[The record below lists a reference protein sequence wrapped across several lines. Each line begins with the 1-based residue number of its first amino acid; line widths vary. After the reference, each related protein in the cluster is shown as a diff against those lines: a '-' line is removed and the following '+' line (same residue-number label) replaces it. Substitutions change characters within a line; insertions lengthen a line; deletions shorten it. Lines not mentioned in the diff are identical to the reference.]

1 MVLAAGE
8 GVRLRPLT
16 LNTPKAMLPIGGKP
30 ILGHTL
36 GWLRRHGVV
45 EVGINVH
52 YLAQQIVDYLGDGR
66 AFGVKIAYSREETL
80 LGTAGGT
87 KRLAAMFQGEQ
98 FGVVYADMLTD
109 LDLGRMAELHVRA
122 GAVATIALFVAP
134 RPHEVGIVELDAQD
148 HIVSFVEKPPPGTEK
163 SNLASAG
170 VYILEP
176 EVLDLIPPGRAD
188 FGFDVFP
195 AMLRKGLPI
204 LGYRPH
210 PDEYIMDIGDLE
222 RYRQANEDFAAG
234 KVRL

>member
-1 MVLAAGE
+1 VYGDVL
-8 GVRLRPLT
+8 T
-16 LNTPKAMLPIGGKP
+16 N
-30 ILGHTL
+30 
-36 GWLRRHGVV
+36 
-45 EVGINVH
+45 
-52 YLAQQIVDYLGDGR
+52 
-66 AFGVKIAYSREETL
+66 
-80 LGTAGGT
+80 
-87 KRLAAMFQGEQ
+87 
-98 FGVVYADMLTD
+98 
-109 LDLGRMAELHVRA
+109 LDLGRLVRFHAGRAEGLESGRAESLTMSLYHVPNPA
-122 GAVATIALFVAP
+122 ACGLVD
-134 RPHEVGIVELDAQD
+134 LDD
-148 HIVSFVEKPPPGTEK
+148 RGRVTRFVEKPPPGTEK